1 MPFPFVV
8 LAIGAIIGGA
18 VIAASSGSSGHSS
31 SSEDSSSVRRRKVKQ
46 VQEELVAQLRTF
58 EDAKSQ
64 WHQACVQLINNSS
77 LVAGSPLQ
85 GLALVRASDL
95 GQESIDHINE
105 LFDIYARNSSYSIQE
120 MQSNAQAFGEA
131 IQQYTEGINLLAQNF
146 EQIASIYQQDPKA
159 HHELAGALRLL
170 LSLDYVFTLPVPLF
184 EPSSDPKEIIFGF
197 NPKFQ
202 NLLFESLDGF
212 SAIGQ
217 LLCIEPPQLD
227 SSAYSSQT
235 LVDMVVATGKYDEAW
250 MHFAQ
255 AFISLASRQE
265 ELGQTMETLNQ
276 QGEQLAQAVE
286 CDLPPEII
294 EKINTCVELQAEAL
308 SQVLEECAQLNVL
321 YVQLLRHME
330 ELIQAEREHGRT
342 SSPEALELIEGI
354 KEMIQCNSEII
365 AMSDD
370 VTQLRSE
377 LKDSTASNK
386 VV

>member
-1 MPFPFVV
+1 MPFPFVAV
-8 LAIGAIIGGA
+8 AIGAIIGGA
-18 VIAASSGSSGHSS
+18 VIAACSGSSEHVS

-46 VQEELVAQLRTF
+46 VQAELVSELRAF
-58 EDAKSQ
+58 EEAKRL
-64 WHQACVQLINNSS
+64 WHQACVQLVNNSS

-85 GLALVRASDL
+85 GLALVSASDL
-95 GQESIDHINE
+95 GQESIDHVNE

-131 IQQYTEGINLLAQNF
+131 IQQYTAGIKLLAQNF
-146 EQIASIYQQDPKA
+146 EQIASIYRQDPQA
-159 HHELAGALRLL
+159 HQELAGALRVL

-184 EPSSDPKEIIFGF
+184 EPSSDPHEIIFGF

-212 SAIGQ
+212 SAMEQ
-217 LLCIEPPQLD
+217 LIIIEPPQID
-227 SSAYSSQT
+227 PSAYSSQT

-255 AFISLASRQE
+255 AFINLASRQE
-265 ELGQTMETLNQ
+265 ELGQTMEALNQ
-276 QGEQLAQAVE
+276 QSEQLAQAVE
-286 CDLPPEII
+286 CDLSPELLD
-294 EKINTCVELQAEAL
+294 KINICIELQAQAL
-308 SQVLEECAQLNVL
+308 DQVLEECAQLNVL

-330 ELIQAEREHGRT
+330 ELSQAEREQGRT
-342 SSPEALELIEGI
+342 NSPEALELIEGL
-354 KEMIQCNSEII
+354 KVMIQSNSEII
-365 AMSDD
+365 AMSDE

-377 LKDSTASNK
+377 LKDSMTE